1 MSLAQGNPFVLSY
14 RLHIIGP
21 AQECNHRVT
30 CRVCFTISF
39 LTVFSRANSWP
50 DSPPLK
56 SGRLTTSLAG
66 RVAQLTVT
74 SSSPVHLFNLVN
86 SSLTVNFPCWQGL
99 YETSCSLP

>member
-66 RVAQLTVT
+66 GV
-74 SSSPVHLFNLVN
+74 SP
-86 SSLTVNFPCWQGL
+86 S
-99 YETSCSLP
+99 